1 MKNRK
6 KVTQIKI
13 ENRNAK
19 YRKANMYNRDLAE
32 KNTELSQ
39 RINTLEQYNKLLRM
53 NGYRFILYQ
62 IKTLINYIKKLYY
75 EITNRNARKN

>member
-6 KVTQIKI
+6 KATQIKS
-13 ENRNAK
+13 EERNAR

-39 RINTLEQYNKLLRM
+39 TINLLQQDNRLLKM
-53 NGYRFILYQ
+53 NGYRFIIYQ
-62 IKTLINYIKKLYY
+62 IKQFINYLKKLYY
-75 EITNRNARKN
+75 EILH

>member
-13 ENRNAK
+13 EERNAR
-19 YRKANMYNRDLAE
+19 YRKANIYNRDLAE

-39 RINTLEQYNKLLRM
+39 RINILEQYNRILRM

-62 IKTLINYIKKLYY
+62 IRQFINYLKKRYY
-75 EITNRNARKN
+75 EILH

>member
-39 RINTLEQYNKLLRM
+39 RINTLEQYNRLLRM

-75 EITNRNARKN
+75 EILH

>member
-75 EITNRNARKN
+75 EILH

>member
-13 ENRNAK
+13 EERNAR
-19 YRKANMYNRDLAE
+19 YRKANIYNRDLAE

-39 RINTLEQYNKLLRM
+39 RINTLEQYNRLLRM

-62 IKTLINYIKKLYY
+62 IKSFINYIKKLYY
-75 EITNRNARKN
+75 EILH

>member
-39 RINTLEQYNKLLRM
+39 RINTSEQYNRLLRM

-75 EITNRNARKN
+75 EILH